1 MYDPLSPV
9 SWDIEGYGTVHV
21 GDSFFND
28 HERVLAWYTIEEIT
42 LEPVSGDPNETNL
55 EPVFWV
61 SDMDINDPM
70 ELTESELVTYL
81 PTKQEK
87 AAIDHNDRQQ
97 QEKTDGS

>member
-9 SWDIEGYGTVHV
+9 SWDIEGYGTVHE

-28 HERVLAWYTIEEIT
+28 HERMLAWYTIDEIT

-61 SDMDINDPM
+61 SDMDGHDPM
-70 ELTESELVTYL
+70 ELTERELMSYL
-81 PTKQEK
+81 PMK
-87 AAIDHNDRQQ
+87 
-97 QEKTDGS
+97 

>member
-1 MYDPLSPV
+1 MFDPLSPV

-28 HERVLAWYTIEEIT
+28 HERVLTWYGIDEIT
-42 LEPVSGDPNETNL
+42 LEPVSGDPMEAEL

-61 SDMDINDPM
+61 SDMDGHDPM

>member
-1 MYDPLSPV
+1 MFDPLSPV

-28 HERVLAWYTIEEIT
+28 HERVLTWYGIDEIT

-61 SDMDINDPM
+61 SSEDDTM

-81 PTKQEK
+81 PDKL
-87 AAIDHNDRQQ
+87 
-97 QEKTDGS
+97 EKTDD

>member
-9 SWDIEGYGTVHV
+9 SWEIEGYGTVHV
-21 GDSFFND
+21 DDSFFND
-28 HERVLAWYTIEEIT
+28 HERVLAWYTIDEIT
-42 LEPVSGDPNETNL
+42 LEPKSGDPMEAEL

-61 SDMDINDPM
+61 SDMDGHDPM

-97 QEKTDGS
+97 QEKTDD

>member
-97 QEKTDGS
+97 QEKPDA

>member
-61 SDMDINDPM
+61 SSEDDTM

-81 PTKQEK
+81 PNKL
-87 AAIDHNDRQQ
+87 
-97 QEKTDGS
+97 EKTDD

>member
-28 HERVLAWYTIEEIT
+28 HERMLAWYTIDEIT

-61 SDMDINDPM
+61 SDMDGHDPM
-70 ELTESELVTYL
+70 ELTERELMSYL
-81 PTKQEK
+81 PMK
-87 AAIDHNDRQQ
+87 
-97 QEKTDGS
+97 

>member
-97 QEKTDGS
+97 QEKTDD

>member
-97 QEKTDGS
+97 QEKTDAS